1 MDPVVLLKAMILG
14 IVEGLTEFLPI
25 SSTGHLIIA
34 SELLDFHDE
43 KGKVFEIAIQTGAML
58 AVVWEYR
65 ARFAGVL
72 ADITR
77 DPVAQRFVVNL
88 VIAFIPAALLGLAF
102 GSLIKA
108 HLFHPVPVA
117 LAFIVGAFIILW
129 VERRSHRPRV
139 ESVDEM
145 TWKDAL
151 KIGLAQ
157 SFALI
162 PGTSR
167 SGATI
172 IGRGHL
178 AEARRII
185 DTNLTGAIATIE
197 AAVERFRKQGHG
209 QVVAISS
216 VAAARGTKGQGAYS
230 ASKAGLSRYLE
241 SLRVETVGEN
251 IQVTELAPGF
261 IDTDL
266 NRHMK
271 NRPFVVSAEKGT
283 AALVDA
289 IEKQVGFRYIPVWPW
304 TMMAQLLKILP
315 AKVVARI

>member
-1 MDPVVLLKAMILG
+1 MSKSIL
-14 IVEGLTEFLPI
+14 I
-25 SSTGHLIIA
+25 
-34 SELLDFHDE
+34 
-43 KGKVFEIAIQTGAML
+43 TGASSGLGEGMARHLARRGHRLALVARRRDRLDRL
-58 AVVWEYR
+58 AVELRSAGAPEVWVGELDVTQY
-65 ARFAGVL
+65 ATIPDVL
-72 ADITR
+72 ARAADALGGL
-77 DPVAQRFVVNL
+77 DVVVVN
-88 VIAFIPAALLGLAF
+88 A
-102 GSLIKA
+102 
-108 HLFHPVPVA
+108 
-117 LAFIVGAFIILW
+117 
-129 VERRSHRPRV
+129 
-139 ESVDEM
+139 
-145 TWKDAL
+145 
-151 KIGLAQ
+151 
-157 SFALI
+157 
-162 PGTSR
+162 GTA
-167 SGATI
+167 GTTI